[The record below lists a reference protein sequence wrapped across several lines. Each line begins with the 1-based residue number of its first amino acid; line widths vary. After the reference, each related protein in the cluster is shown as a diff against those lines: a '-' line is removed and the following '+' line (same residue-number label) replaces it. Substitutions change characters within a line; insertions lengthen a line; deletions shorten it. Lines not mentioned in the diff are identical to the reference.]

1 MSLPFRKGREIIT
14 WWERQVLM
22 KRPGCCTVN
31 KFSGHGNR
39 IPEEAV
45 EGYIF
50 RGTKDS
56 WFQAGSGG
64 VSVRWGET
72 LTQKRLVPSPHGK
85 NMLTSLGSNKV
96 ETMGHEVCRGWENQ
110 TVGPWGGRNA
120 LVKYICSITL
130 DIKPLYTLF

>member
-1 MSLPFRKGREIIT
+1 
-14 WWERQVLM
+14 M
-22 KRPGCCTVN
+22 KRLGFCTVN

-56 WFQAGSGG
+56 RFQAWSDS

-72 LTQKRLVPSPHGK
+72 LTQEKGLVPS
-85 NMLTSLGSNKV
+85 LS
-96 ETMGHEVCRGWENQ
+96 WEKTCLLVWDQ
-110 TVGPWGGRNA
+110 MRLSPWGMKSVEGG
-120 LVKYICSITL
+120 K
-130 DIKPLYTLF
+130 IKQ